1 MSMAS
6 DALAERIRLLLGD
19 GPNVRE
25 QKMFGGVAFMLNGN
39 MLVGPMKDGGLLVR
53 VGKDNYEDALAR
65 PGAAPM
71 NFTGRT
77 MAGFVEVSGDAI
89 EDDEALQDWI
99 DYARAFV
106 VTLPPK

>member
-6 DALAERIRLLLGD
+6 EELADRVRLQLAAD
-19 GPNVRE
+19 PDIRE
-25 QKMFGGVAFMLNGN
+25 QKMFGGVAFMWRGN

-53 VGKDNYEDALAR
+53 CGKQAYAATLEL

-77 MAGFVEVSGDAI
+77 MAGFVEVTGDAI
-89 EDDEALQDWI
+89 EDDDRLAQWI
-99 DYARAFV
+99 AIARAFV
-106 VTLPPK
+106 STLPPK